1 MESAVLGVI
10 IDSSVAIEAEGERLD
25 VGGFLKRIAGAVGER
40 EAALCSVSVAELAH
54 GIYRANT
61 PETRERLIQADAWM
75 AGNAATETDLEQLA
89 ARVEG
94 RG

>member
-61 PETRERLIQADAWM
+61 PETRERRRVFLDELKRAIRAI
-75 AGNAATETDLEQLA
+75 LEKSRA
-89 ARVEG
+89 
-94 RG
+94 